1 MQTSHERR
9 GGYGGGG
16 GKEESRERGNL
27 LLISAFPSSGAG
39 AAGTAAMPGGARRV
53 ARRWWLRA
61 SLRDILAPKLKPPHT
76 PSGATDTPALP
87 AGPRGLAPRCS
98 PGEPRCLAPGASRGA
113 FHADFCGKRMPARRG
128 RRRTE
133 GPGLGGSS
141 WRGGGEREKSAALR
155 QGRGHGWLPRPTET
169 ICLLQMVWKVIKV
182 GARMKIIDNV

>member
-61 SLRDILAPKLKPPHT
+61 SLRDILAPKLKPPSHT
-76 PSGATDTPALP
+76 LRCYRHACRAGRPPRARCSLLTRRAPLPGAGGFPRSFSRGFLREED
-87 AGPRGLAPRCS
+87 AGPPGAAADGGPGARGEFLAGRRGAGEKRSPPPGPGARLAPS
-98 PGEPRCLAPGASRGA
+98 P
-113 FHADFCGKRMPARRG
+113 H
-128 RRRTE
+128 
-133 GPGLGGSS
+133 
-141 WRGGGEREKSAALR
+141 
-155 QGRGHGWLPRPTET
+155 
-169 ICLLQMVWKVIKV
+169 
-182 GARMKIIDNV
+182 